1 MSFKARHPKSLVVDG
16 YQIYILPF
24 NESNGSWY
32 EAKTV
37 SFNIEQI
44 MRIKQSSKIPR
55 YFKIFVNKSQNGVY
69 KKYYLEAKST
79 TECREITSTIKNLI
93 DTYRREFYH

>member
-1 MSFKARHPKSLVVDG
+1 MSFKGRHPKSLVVDG

-24 NESNGSWY
+24 NESKGSWY
-32 EAKTV
+32 DAKTT
-37 SFNIEQI
+37 SFNIGQI

-55 YFKIFVNKSQNGVY
+55 YFKIFINKNQNGVY

-79 TECREITSTIKNLI
+79 TECKEITSTIKDLI
-93 DTYRREFYH
+93 DTYKREFYY